1 MAFVVSSGQLA
12 TTGVGVTPM
21 FSAMPIPAAP
31 WEYEAIWRT
40 QPQVRT
46 VISFLAR
53 NIAQIGIHT
62 FRRVSDTDRERLTDH
77 PLAQLLAEPLP
88 RMTQYRFVERM
99 VSDYALYD
107 DFYGIKLRLNGKLRI
122 LPVPPTLIR
131 PAEGNWIAPKY
142 YETPGGR
149 DFAPEE
155 VVHIHGYTPETL
167 THGTSPIESLRDLL
181 LESRESAKARAAMW
195 KGGARLTGVLVRPPD
210 APEWG
215 PTEKV
220 RFREMWRSFTQ
231 GGGSEGGTPILED
244 GMEYKP
250 VGFNPQQAQYI
261 EARKLTREEVSAA
274 YFIPPPLIGI
284 LDHATYSNIKE
295 QHSHLYQD
303 TLGPYLAMFA
313 QEIQAQILPDM
324 PDAEDVYCEFNIDAK
339 MRGSFEE
346 QAAAAS
352 TATGRP
358 WMTVNETRGRNN
370 LPAIEGGD
378 QLITPL
384 NVSEGGLASPRD
396 TASEP
401 DAAPKALARRTQTK
415 AGPDTSGPSELGELR
430 RGFANALQ
438 DLTAKESAALVDAG
452 PGSADAVRSWW
463 ASGRDGR
470 LARLSGLIAD
480 YALRFGLA
488 GARRVLDEF
497 NSSEEGWTEDVM
509 QPWLLA
515 AALHHAQLHDTA
527 GEQAAV
533 EAVEPPPEEGALASV
548 LAAAGG
554 VWATAALTRSQTA
567 ATEAL
572 SFGGHDAAEAS
583 GLSSKRWVTTSSD
596 PRSEHA
602 AMNGQVA
609 PLDGLFSNGLRWPGD
624 GTGDAD
630 QTANC
635 RCELTYSKAE

>member
-12 TTGVGVTPM
+12 TTGAGVTPM

-53 NIAQIGIHT
+53 NIAQVGIHT

-88 RMTQYRFVERM
+88 GMTQYRFIERM

-107 DFYGIKLRLNGKLRI
+107 DFYAIKLRMRGRRAL

-142 YETPGGR
+142 YETAGGR
-149 DFAPEE
+149 DFAPDE

-167 THGTSPIESLRDLL
+167 THGTSPIESLRDVL
-181 LESRESAKARAAMW
+181 LESTEAAKQRAAMW
-195 KGGARLTGVLVRPPD
+195 KGGARHTGVLVRPPD

-215 PTEKV
+215 PGEKA

-231 GGGSEGGTPILED
+231 GGGGEGGTPILED
-244 GMEYKP
+244 GMDYKP

-303 TLGPYLAMFA
+303 TLGPYMAMFA
-313 QEIQAQILPDM
+313 QEIQAQILADLPDSQ
-324 PDAEDVYCEFNIDAK
+324 DVYCEFNIDAK
-339 MRGSFEE
+339 LRGSFEE

-358 WMTVNETRGRNN
+358 WMTVNETRARNN
-370 LPAIEGGD
+370 LPAIDGGD
-378 QLITPL
+378 ELIVPL
-384 NVSEGGLASPRD
+384 NVTEGGLASPRD
-396 TASEP
+396 TAPEP
-401 DAAPKALARRTQTK
+401 DAAPKASARQVLTK
-415 AGPDTSGPSELGELR
+415 AGPAPGESSLDELR
-430 RGFANALQ
+430 EEFASALAE
-438 DLTAKESAALVDAG
+438 LTDEEFSSLLASS
-452 PGSADAVRSWW
+452 PGGASAVRSWW
-463 ASGRDGR
+463 AAGRAGR
-470 LARLSGLIAD
+470 LAKFSKLIAD
-480 YALRFGLA
+480 YVLRFGRA
-488 GARRVLDEF
+488 GARRVLEEF
-497 NSSEEGWTEDVM
+497 NPSEEGWAEDVM
-509 QPWLLA
+509 EPWLLA
-515 AALHHAQLHDTA
+515 AALHHAQLHDAA
-527 GEQAAV
+527 GEAAAV
-533 EAVEPPPEEGALASV
+533 EAAVAPPEEGG
-548 LAAAGG
+548 LAAALVLAGG
-554 VWATAALTRSQTA
+554 LWAAAALTRSETA

-583 GLSSKRWVTTSSD
+583 GLGFKAWQTTSSN
-596 PRSEHA
+596 PRAQHA
-602 AMNGQVA
+602 AVNGEKV
-609 PLDGLFSNGLRWPGD
+609 PLGGVFSNGLRWPGD
-624 GTGDAD
+624 STGDAD
-630 QTANC
+630 ETANC
-635 RCELTYSKAE
+635 RCLLTYSNSE

>member
-12 TTGVGVTPM
+12 TTGGGVTPM

-53 NIAQIGIHT
+53 NIAQVGIHT

-88 RMTQYRFVERM
+88 GMTQYRFIERM

-107 DFYGIKLRLNGKLRI
+107 DFYAIKLRLRGRRAL

-142 YETPGGR
+142 YETAGGR
-149 DFAPEE
+149 DFAPDE

-167 THGTSPIESLRDLL
+167 THGTSPIESLRDVL
-181 LESRESAKARAAMW
+181 LESAESAKQRAAMW
-195 KGGARLTGVLVRPPD
+195 KGGARLTGVLVRPTE

-215 PTEKV
+215 AKEKA
-220 RFREMWRSFTQ
+220 RFREMWRSFTA
-231 GGGSEGGTPILED
+231 GGGAEGGTPILED

-295 QHSHLYQD
+295 QHRHLYQD
-303 TLGPYLAMFA
+303 TLGPYMAMFA
-313 QEIQAQILPDM
+313 QEIQAQILTDLPDS
-324 PDAEDVYCEFNIDAK
+324 PDVYCEFNIDAK
-339 MRGSFEE
+339 LRGSFEE

-358 WMTVNETRGRNN
+358 WMTVNETRARNN
-370 LPAIEGGD
+370 LPAIDGGD
-378 QLITPL
+378 ELIVPL
-384 NVSEGGLASPRD
+384 NVTEGGLASPRD
-396 TASEP
+396 TAPEP
-401 DAAPKALARRTQTK
+401 DAAPKASARRVATK
-415 AGPDTSGPSELGELR
+415 AGPTTGESSLDELR
-430 RGFANALQ
+430 EEFASALAE
-438 DLTAKESAALVDAG
+438 LTDEEFASLLGAD
-452 PGSADAVRSWW
+452 PGTADAVRSWW
-463 ASGRDGR
+463 SSGRAGR
-470 LARLSGLIAD
+470 LAKFSRLIAD
-480 YALRFGLA
+480 YILQFGRA
-488 GARRVLDEF
+488 GARKVLDEF
-497 NSSEEGWTEDVM
+497 NPSEDGWAADVM
-509 QPWLLA
+509 EPWLLA
-515 AALHHAQLHDTA
+515 AALHHAQLHDAA
-527 GEQAAV
+527 GEDAAV
-533 EAVEPPPEEGALASV
+533 EAAAAPPEEGG
-548 LAAAGG
+548 LAAALVLAGG
-554 VWATAALTRSQTA
+554 LWAAAALTRSETA

-583 GLSSKRWVTTSSD
+583 GLGFKVWQTTSSN
-596 PRSEHA
+596 PRAQHA
-602 AMNGQVA
+602 ALNGERV
-609 PLDGLFSNGLRWPGD
+609 PLGGVFSNGLRWPGD
-624 GTGDAD
+624 STGDAD
-630 QTANC
+630 ETANC
-635 RCELTYSKAE
+635 RCLLTYSNSE